1 MGFTIEIYAIGDAA
15 KKLEIGKETLRK
27 WARDAGLTLRK
38 AGNVEL
44 ITGDELDM
52 VKNMER
58 RGAGRP
64 SKKGN

>member
-15 KKLEIGKETLRK
+15 KDLGIGKETLRK
-27 WARDAGLTLRK
+27 WARDASLTLRK

-52 VKNMER
+52 LSISEMGHFLNR
-58 RGAGRP
+58 TLCA
-64 SKKGN
+64 